1 MSFALPPSVTKT
13 GAPAVTDDASK
24 GFVVGSSIVDT
35 SASPRALY
43 FCTDTTIGAA
53 VWQQMSN
60 HAALINLPFA
70 SSGHTGLA
78 TSVAAFDAVGAAQT
92 VQATTNETMLV
103 RRAGILQWV
112 PIAVAALSFSGLTGS
127 TPGDLSLGTVTITTG
142 VFA

>member
-1 MSFALPPSVTKT
+1 MSTVYTLTGVNTQDEGMNVGFAGVMNFT
-13 GAPAVTDDASK
+13 GAGVTATAS
-24 GFVVGSSIVDT
+24 GNVVTVDI
-35 SASPRALY
+35 PGGGGGG
-43 FCTDTTIGAA
+43 D
-53 VWQQMSN
+53 
-60 HAALINLPFA
+60 HAALLNLSFGA
-70 SSGHTGLA
+70 SGHTGLA
-78 TSVAAFDAVGAAQT
+78 TSVAAFDAGGAAQT

>member
-1 MSFALPPSVTKT
+1 MPTNYTTSGVLGQDEGTDIGFGAILNFT
-13 GAPAVTDDASK
+13 GAGVTAS
-24 GFVVGSSIVDT
+24 SSGGVITVDI
-35 SASPRALY
+35 PGGGGGG
-43 FCTDTTIGAA
+43 D
-53 VWQQMSN
+53 
-60 HAALINLPFA
+60 HAALLNLPFT
-70 SSGHTGLA
+70 SSGHTGAA

-92 VQATTNETMLV
+92 VQATADETMLV